1 VLAMNPVDATQEE
14 AMYRLT
20 PPAVYVS
27 DRAMADAR
35 SAARVGRMLAALGC
49 EERAIPFTDTDIPEM
64 IRAQGWETARR
75 RQGTHAGHRD
85 PALVFT
91 TIRFD
96 DRPDPKRLLEEC
108 PPGTPPSL
116 VHQLLG
122 YGGRTVHRENPK
134 HDRVCRCRYQ
144 FETIFGCPHGCCYCT
159 GGQVSIIYVNLE
171 ELIERQIAPT
181 LAGNP
186 RQNVFMFNSALS
198 DTLSFEPE
206 YGLTQ
211 LMAELCAATEDR
223 YYLIHT
229 KSANV
234 DFLRNIDHRGHT
246 ILLWSLTSPTVSRVV
261 EPGSGTTEER
271 IEAMGK
277 CADAG
282 YPVRVKFKPIVPV
295 RGWREEAEAM
305 VDALLARVR
314 PDNIGLCTIAWMPL
328 AELRDCIDFSLMD
341 PEFVCAMEDAEAR
354 MRGVHTGPIPP
365 EMRARVYQF
374 YLDAIRARDREVPVF
389 LCTESPELW
398 QEFAPRLG
406 MSPGDYVC
414 ACGPQTTP
422 GARRIAELWEP
433 ESVA

>member
-1 VLAMNPVDATQEE
+1 
-14 AMYRLT
+14 MYHLT

-27 DRAMADAR
+27 ERALADER
-35 SAARVGRMLAALGC
+35 SAVRVRRMLAALGV
-49 EERAIPFTDTDIPEM
+49 EASAVTFSDADIPEM
-64 IRAQGWETARR
+64 VRANGWESARW
-75 RQGTHAGHRD
+75 RQGKHAGHSD

-96 DRPDPKRLLEEC
+96 DRPDVKPILEQC
-108 PPGTPPSL
+108 PAGTASWL
-116 VHQLLG
+116 ISQLLG
-122 YGGRTVHRENPK
+122 CGGLNMHREIDS

-144 FETIFGCPHGCCYCT
+144 FETLYGCPHGCRYCS
-159 GGQVSIIYVNLE
+159 GGKVSVIYTNLE

-181 LAGNP
+181 IEKNP
-186 RQNVFMFNSALS
+186 RQNVFMFNSSLS
-198 DTLSFEPE
+198 DTLAFEPE

-211 LMAELCAATEDR
+211 LMADLCAATEDR

-234 DFLRNIDHRGHT
+234 DFLRDIDHRGHT
-246 ILLWSLTSPTVSRVV
+246 ILLWSLTSHTVSRLV

-271 IEAMGK
+271 IEAAGK

-295 RGWREEAEAM
+295 RGWQDEAETM
-305 VDALLARVR
+305 VDALLSRVR
-314 PDNIGLCTIAWMPL
+314 PDNIGVCTIAWMSL
-328 AELRDCIDFSLMD
+328 AELRNCLDFSLLD
-341 PEFVCAMEDAEAR
+341 PEFVHAMEQAEER

-365 EMRARVYQF
+365 DLRARIYQT
-374 YLDAIRARDREVPVF
+374 YLDAVRARDREVPFF

-398 QEFAPRLG
+398 REFAPQLG
-406 MSPGDYVC
+406 MRPGDYVC
-414 ACGPQTTP
+414 ACGPQAVP

-433 ESVA
+433 AGAR